1 MALAPVKIRIRF
13 QYANSMKLRIVANGA
28 VFAVTLTLGATFVA
42 GSASRTKASNSLKTG
57 GGVGLSVLQTIRI
70 ENERPTGYVRA
81 LFEHWKD
88 IDGDGCD
95 AREQVLKRDS
105 VTLPQVDPYKC
116 KVIAGDWVSPYD
128 GARWSDPT
136 DIDIDHVV
144 ALKEAWD
151 SGAWAWS
158 AATRTAYANDT
169 TDRRTLLAVTDRVN
183 QQKSDKDPSNWVPPL
198 KSYLCTYL
206 GNWISIKA
214 RWNLSM
220 DQSEWGRI
228 KNLLNSSCAGLVI
241 APWSEAPLM
250 GTMLTSPTATSPIA
264 TSPATTVPKT
274 TATSTTTTAPVA
286 TSPVATTLTTTS
298 PASVGVSV
306 YPGAWC
312 KPEGAMGV
320 NTNGKSYVCAKTSAS
335 GVAYSDGRARWRQG

>member
-1 MALAPVKIRIRF
+1 
-13 QYANSMKLRIVANGA
+13 MKWRIVANGA
-28 VFAVTLTLGATFVA
+28 ALVVTISIGATIA
-42 GSASRTKASNSLKTG
+42 GTSPARTNASGMARAGGGSAI
-57 GGVGLSVLQTIRI
+57 GLLQNIRV
-70 ENERPTGYVRA
+70 ENERGAGYVRA
-81 LFEHWKD
+81 LFEHWRD
-88 IDGDGCD
+88 TDGDGCD
-95 AREQVLKRDS
+95 SREQVLKRDS
-105 VTLPQVDPYKC
+105 VTLPQVDAYKC

-128 GARWSDPT
+128 GGRWSSPT
-136 DIDIDHVV
+136 DVDIDHVV

-158 AATRTAYANDT
+158 SATRKAYANDT
-169 TDRRTLLAVTDRVN
+169 SDKRTLLAVTDNVN
-183 QQKSDKDPSNWVPPL
+183 QQKSDKDPSNWVPPM
-198 KSYLCTYL
+198 KSYVCTYL
-206 GNWISIKA
+206 GNWISVKA

-250 GTMLTSPTATSPIA
+250 GTMLTSPTATSPATTVPKATA
-264 TSPATTVPKT
+264 TSPTATTVPKT
-274 TATSTTTTAPVA
+274 TATSPTA
-286 TSPVATTLTTTS
+286 TS

-312 KPEGAMGV
+312 KPEGATGV
-320 NTNGKSYVCAKTSAS
+320 YTNGKSYVCAKTNAS

>member
-1 MALAPVKIRIRF
+1 
-13 QYANSMKLRIVANGA
+13 MKWRIVTNGVA
-28 VFAVTLTLGATFVA
+28 LVVTISIGATVA
-42 GSASRTKASNSLKTG
+42 GGPPARTNASSKSAVG
-57 GGVGLSVLQTIRI
+57 GGSAIGVLQNIPVQ
-70 ENERPTGYVRA
+70 NERGGGYVRA
-81 LFEHWKD
+81 LFEHWRD

-105 VTLPQVDPYKC
+105 VTLPQVDPYSC

-158 AATRTAYANDT
+158 SATKKAYANDT
-169 TDRRTLLAVTDRVN
+169 SDKRTLLAVTDNVN
-183 QQKSDKDPSNWVPPL
+183 QRKSDKDPSNWTPPL

-206 GNWISIKA
+206 GNWISVKA
-214 RWNLSM
+214 RWGLSM
-220 DQSEWGRI
+220 DKSEWGRI

-241 APWSEAPLM
+241 APWSAAPQSAAIV
-250 GTMLTSPTATSPIA
+250 TTPVA
-264 TSPATTVPKT
+264 TSPATTSTATAT
-274 TATSTTTTAPVA
+274 TAKSTPTTTNAPA
-286 TSPVATTLTTTS
+286 Q
-298 PASVGVSV
+298 VGVSV

-312 KPEGAMGV
+312 KPEGATGMY
-320 NTNGKSYVCAKTSAS
+320 TNGKSYVCAKTNAS
-335 GVAYSDGRARWRQG
+335 GVAYSDGRARWRRG

>member
-1 MALAPVKIRIRF
+1 
-13 QYANSMKLRIVANGA
+13 MKWRIVTNGVA
-28 VFAVTLTLGATFVA
+28 LVVTISIGATVA
-42 GSASRTKASNSLKTG
+42 GGPPARTNASSKSAVG
-57 GGVGLSVLQTIRI
+57 GGSAIGVLQNIPVQ
-70 ENERPTGYVRA
+70 NERGGGYVRA
-81 LFEHWKD
+81 LFEHWRD

-105 VTLPQVDPYKC
+105 VTLPQVDPYSC

-158 AATRTAYANDT
+158 SATKKAYANDT
-169 TDRRTLLAVTDRVN
+169 SDKRTLLAVTDNVN
-183 QQKSDKDPSNWVPPL
+183 QRKSDKDPSNWTPPL

-206 GNWISIKA
+206 GNWISVKA
-214 RWNLSM
+214 RWGLSM
-220 DQSEWGRI
+220 DKSEWGRI

-241 APWSEAPLM
+241 APWSAAPQL
-250 GTMLTSPTATSPIA
+250 GAIVTTPVA
-264 TSPATTVPKT
+264 TSPATTSTATAT
-274 TATSTTTTAPVA
+274 TAKSTPTTTNV
-286 TSPVATTLTTTS
+286 
-298 PASVGVSV
+298 PAQVGVSV

-312 KPEGAMGV
+312 KPEGATGMY
-320 NTNGKSYVCAKTSAS
+320 TNGKSYVCAKTNAS
-335 GVAYSDGRARWRQG
+335 GVAYSDGRARWRRG

>member
-1 MALAPVKIRIRF
+1 
-13 QYANSMKLRIVANGA
+13 MKWRIVTNGVA
-28 VFAVTLTLGATFVA
+28 LVVTISIGATVA
-42 GSASRTKASNSLKTG
+42 GGPPARTNASSKSAVG
-57 GGVGLSVLQTIRI
+57 GGSAIGVLQNIPVQ
-70 ENERPTGYVRA
+70 NERGGGYVRA
-81 LFEHWKD
+81 LFEHWRD

-105 VTLPQVDPYKC
+105 VTLPQVDPYSC

-158 AATRTAYANDT
+158 SATKKAYANDT
-169 TDRRTLLAVTDRVN
+169 SDKRTLLAVTDNVN
-183 QQKSDKDPSNWVPPL
+183 QRKSDKDPSNWTPPL

-206 GNWISIKA
+206 GNWISVKA
-214 RWNLSM
+214 RWGLSM
-220 DQSEWGRI
+220 DKSEWGRI

-241 APWSEAPLM
+241 APWSAAPQSSAIV
-250 GTMLTSPTATSPIA
+250 TTPVA
-264 TSPATTVPKT
+264 TSPATTSTATAT
-274 TATSTTTTAPVA
+274 TAISTPTTTNV
-286 TSPVATTLTTTS
+286 
-298 PASVGVSV
+298 PAQVGVSV

-312 KPEGAMGV
+312 KPEGATAMY
-320 NTNGKSYVCAKTSAS
+320 TNGKSYVCAKTNAS
-335 GVAYSDGRARWRQG
+335 GVAYSDGRARWRRG

>member
-1 MALAPVKIRIRF
+1 
-13 QYANSMKLRIVANGA
+13 MKWRIVANGA
-28 VFAVTLTLGATFVA
+28 ALVVTISIGATIV
-42 GSASRTKASNSLKTG
+42 GDSSARINASGMLRVG
-57 GGVGLSVLQTIRI
+57 GGTAIGLLQNIRV
-70 ENERPTGYVRA
+70 ENERGAGYVRA

-158 AATRTAYANDT
+158 AATRKAYANDT
-169 TDRRTLLAVTDRVN
+169 SDKRTLLAVTDNVN

-198 KSYLCTYL
+198 KSYVCTYL
-206 GNWISIKA
+206 GNWISVKA

-228 KNLLNSSCAGLVI
+228 KNLLNSSCTGLVI

-250 GTMLTSPTATSPIA
+250 GTMLTSPTAT
-264 TSPATTVPKT
+264 V
-274 TATSTTTTAPVA
+274 
-286 TSPVATTLTTTS
+286 

-312 KPEGAMGV
+312 KPEGATGV
-320 NTNGKSYVCAKTSAS
+320 YTNGKSYVCAKTNAS
-335 GVAYSDGRARWRQG
+335 GVAYSDGRARWRRG

>member
-1 MALAPVKIRIRF
+1 
-13 QYANSMKLRIVANGA
+13 MKWRIVTNGVA
-28 VFAVTLTLGATFVA
+28 LVVTISIGATVA
-42 GSASRTKASNSLKTG
+42 GGSPARTNASSKSAVG
-57 GGVGLSVLQTIRI
+57 GGSAIGVLQNIPVQ
-70 ENERPTGYVRA
+70 NERGGGYVRA
-81 LFEHWKD
+81 LFEHWRD

-95 AREQVLKRDS
+95 AREQVLNRDS
-105 VTLPQVDPYKC
+105 VTLPQVDPYSC

-158 AATRTAYANDT
+158 SATRKAYANDT
-169 TDRRTLLAVTDRVN
+169 SDKRTLLAVTDNVN
-183 QQKSDKDPSNWVPPL
+183 QRKSDKDPSNWTPPL

-206 GNWISIKA
+206 GNWISVKA

-220 DQSEWGRI
+220 DKSEWGRI

-241 APWSEAPLM
+241 APWSAAPQL
-250 GTMLTSPTATSPIA
+250 GAIVTTPVA
-264 TSPATTVPKT
+264 TSPATTSTATAT
-274 TATSTTTTAPVA
+274 TAKSTPTTTNV
-286 TSPVATTLTTTS
+286 
-298 PASVGVSV
+298 PAQVGVSV

-312 KPEGAMGV
+312 KPEGATGMY
-320 NTNGKSYVCAKTSAS
+320 TNGKSYVCAKTNAS
-335 GVAYSDGRARWRQG
+335 GVAYSDGRARWRRG

>member
-1 MALAPVKIRIRF
+1 MALLAVKPKTQSRYNKVMNWRI
-13 QYANSMKLRIVANGA
+13 AANGA
-28 VFAVTLTLGATFVA
+28 ALVVTISIGATIAGGPTARTNASGMFRVGG
-42 GSASRTKASNSLKTG
+42 GSAI
-57 GGVGLSVLQTIRI
+57 GLLQNIRV
-70 ENERPTGYVRA
+70 ENERGAGYVRA
-81 LFEHWKD
+81 LFEHWRD

-95 AREQVLKRDS
+95 SREQVLKRDS
-105 VTLPQVDPYKC
+105 VTLPRVDPYKC
-116 KVIAGDWVSPYD
+116 KVVAGDWVSPYD
-128 GARWSDPT
+128 GMRWSNPT

-158 AATRTAYANDT
+158 SATRKAYANDT
-169 TDRRTLLAVTDRVN
+169 SDRRTLLAVTDSVN

-206 GNWISIKA
+206 GNWISVKA

-228 KNLLNSSCAGLVI
+228 KILLGTSCAGLVI

-250 GTMLTSPTATSPIA
+250 GTMITSPTATSPAATSPTVTSPAATSPSA
-264 TSPATTVPKT
+264 TSPA
-274 TATSTTTTAPVA
+274 ST
-286 TSPVATTLTTTS
+286 
-298 PASVGVSV
+298 GVTV

-312 KPEGAMGV
+312 KPEGATGV
-320 NTNGKSYVCAKTSAS
+320 YSNGKSYVCAKTNAS

>member
-1 MALAPVKIRIRF
+1 
-13 QYANSMKLRIVANGA
+13 MKWRIVTNGVA
-28 VFAVTLTLGATFVA
+28 LVVTISIGATVA
-42 GSASRTKASNSLKTG
+42 GGSPARTNASSKSAVG
-57 GGVGLSVLQTIRI
+57 GGSAIGVLQNIPVQ
-70 ENERPTGYVRA
+70 NERGGGYVRA
-81 LFEHWKD
+81 LFEHWRD

-105 VTLPQVDPYKC
+105 VTLPQVDPYSC

-158 AATRTAYANDT
+158 SATRKAYANDT
-169 TDRRTLLAVTDRVN
+169 SDKRTLLAVTDNVN
-183 QQKSDKDPSNWVPPL
+183 QRKSDKDPSNWTPPL

-206 GNWISIKA
+206 GNWISVKA

-220 DQSEWGRI
+220 DKSEWGRI

-241 APWSEAPLM
+241 APWTAAPQL
-250 GTMLTSPTATSPIA
+250 GAIVTTPVA
-264 TSPATTVPKT
+264 TSPATTSTATAT
-274 TATSTTTTAPVA
+274 TAKSTPTTTNV
-286 TSPVATTLTTTS
+286 
-298 PASVGVSV
+298 PAQVGVSV

-312 KPEGAMGV
+312 KPEGATGMY
-320 NTNGKSYVCAKTSAS
+320 TNGKSYVCAKTNAS
-335 GVAYSDGRARWRQG
+335 GVAYSDGRARWRRG

>member
-1 MALAPVKIRIRF
+1 
-13 QYANSMKLRIVANGA
+13 
-28 VFAVTLTLGATFVA
+28 
-42 GSASRTKASNSLKTG
+42 
-57 GGVGLSVLQTIRI
+57 
-70 ENERPTGYVRA
+70 VRA
-81 LFEHWKD
+81 LFEHWRD

-151 SGAWAWS
+151 SGAWGWS
-158 AATRTAYANDT
+158 AATRNAYANDT
-169 TDRRTLLAVTDRVN
+169 TDRRTLLAVTDNVN
-183 QQKSDKDPSNWVPPL
+183 QQKSDRDPSNWVPPL

-250 GTMLTSPTATSPIA
+250 GTMRTSPTATSPTA
-264 TSPATTVPKT
+264 TVPKT
-274 TATSTTTTAPVA
+274 TATSPTA
-286 TSPVATTLTTTS
+286 TSPTATAPTATA

-312 KPEGAMGV
+312 KPEGATGV
-320 NTNGKSYVCAKTSAS
+320 YTNGKSYVCAKTNAS

>member
-1 MALAPVKIRIRF
+1 
-13 QYANSMKLRIVANGA
+13 MKWRIVANGA
-28 VFAVTLTLGATFVA
+28 ALVVTISIGATIVG
-42 GSASRTKASNSLKTG
+42 GSSARTNASGMSRVG
-57 GGVGLSVLQTIRI
+57 GGTAIGLLQNIRVQ
-70 ENERPTGYVRA
+70 NERGGGYVRA
-81 LFEHWKD
+81 LFEHWRD

-95 AREQVLKRDS
+95 SREQVLKRDS

-158 AATRTAYANDT
+158 AATRNAYANDT
-169 TDRRTLLAVTDRVN
+169 SDKRTLLAVTDNVN

-250 GTMLTSPTATSPIA
+250 GTMRTSPTATSPTA

-274 TATSTTTTAPVA
+274 TATSSAATSPTATAPVA
-286 TSPVATTLTTTS
+286 TS

-312 KPEGAMGV
+312 KPEGAKGMY
-320 NTNGKSYVCAKTSAS
+320 TNGKSYVCAKTNAS

>member
-1 MALAPVKIRIRF
+1 MKSYWAALLPAKQKTKF
-13 QYANSMKLRIVANGA
+13 WYNKHMKWRIVTNGA
-28 VFAVTLTLGATFVA
+28 VFAVTLSLGATFVA
-42 GSASRTKASNSLKTG
+42 GATNRTEASNSVKSG
-57 GGVGLSVLQTIRI
+57 GGAGLSVLQTIRI

-81 LFEHWKD
+81 LFEHWQD

-105 VTLPQVDPYKC
+105 VTLPQVDPYNC

-158 AATRTAYANDT
+158 AATRKAYANDT
-169 TDRRTLLAVTDRVN
+169 TDRRTLLAVTDNVN
-183 QQKSDKDPSNWVPPL
+183 QQKSDRDPSNWVPPR
-198 KSYLCTYL
+198 KSYVCTYL
-206 GNWISIKA
+206 GNWISVKA

-220 DQSEWGRI
+220 DQSEWGRV

-250 GTMLTSPTATSPIA
+250 GTMSTSTTATSSVTTVPKTTATSPNV

-274 TATSTTTTAPVA
+274 TATSPD
-286 TSPVATTLTTTS
+286 
-298 PASVGVSV
+298 SVGVSV

-312 KPEGAMGV
+312 KPEGATGMH
-320 NTNGKSYVCAKTSAS
+320 TNGKSYVCAKTNAS

>member
-1 MALAPVKIRIRF
+1 
-13 QYANSMKLRIVANGA
+13 MKWRIVANGA
-28 VFAVTLTLGATFVA
+28 ALVVTISIGATIVG
-42 GSASRTKASNSLKTG
+42 GSSTRTNASGMLRVG
-57 GGVGLSVLQTIRI
+57 GGTAIGLLQNIRV
-70 ENERPTGYVRA
+70 ENERGAGYVRA
-81 LFEHWKD
+81 LFEHWRD

-158 AATRTAYANDT
+158 AATRKAYANDT
-169 TDRRTLLAVTDRVN
+169 SDKRTLLAVTDNVN

-198 KSYLCTYL
+198 KSYVCTYL
-206 GNWISIKA
+206 GNWISVKA

-250 GTMLTSPTATSPIA
+250 GTMLTSPSA
-264 TSPATTVPKT
+264 TSPATTVPRT
-274 TATSTTTTAPVA
+274 TATSPTA
-286 TSPVATTLTTTS
+286 TSPTATSPTATA

-312 KPEGAMGV
+312 KPEGAKGMY
-320 NTNGKSYVCAKTSAS
+320 TNGKSYVCAKTNAS

>member
-1 MALAPVKIRIRF
+1 
-13 QYANSMKLRIVANGA
+13 MKWRIVTNGVA
-28 VFAVTLTLGATFVA
+28 LVVTISIGATVA
-42 GSASRTKASNSLKTG
+42 GGPPARTNASSKSAVG
-57 GGVGLSVLQTIRI
+57 GGSAIGVLQNIPVQ
-70 ENERPTGYVRA
+70 NERGGGYVRA
-81 LFEHWKD
+81 LFEHWRD

-105 VTLPQVDPYKC
+105 VTLPQVDPYSC

-158 AATRTAYANDT
+158 SATRKAYANDT
-169 TDRRTLLAVTDRVN
+169 SDKRTLLAVTDNVN
-183 QQKSDKDPSNWVPPL
+183 QRKSDKDPSNWTPPL

-206 GNWISIKA
+206 GNWISVKA

-220 DQSEWGRI
+220 DKSEWGRI

-241 APWSEAPLM
+241 APWSAAPQSSAIV
-250 GTMLTSPTATSPIA
+250 TTPVA
-264 TSPATTVPKT
+264 TSPATTSTVTAT
-274 TATSTTTTAPVA
+274 TAKSTPTTTNV
-286 TSPVATTLTTTS
+286 
-298 PASVGVSV
+298 PAQVGVSV

-312 KPEGAMGV
+312 KPEGATGMY
-320 NTNGKSYVCAKTSAS
+320 TNGKSYVCAKTNAS
-335 GVAYSDGRARWRQG
+335 GVAYSDGRARWRRG

>member
-1 MALAPVKIRIRF
+1 MALPPAKPKTQSRYNKF
-13 QYANSMKLRIVANGA
+13 MKLRIVTNGA
-28 VFAVTLTLGATFVA
+28 VFAVTLSLGATFVA
-42 GSASRTKASNSLKTG
+42 GAASRTDASNSVKSG
-57 GGVGLSVLQTIRI
+57 GGAGLSVLQTIRI
-70 ENERPTGYVRA
+70 ENESPTGYVRA
-81 LFEHWKD
+81 LFEHWRD

-158 AATRTAYANDT
+158 AATRNAYANDT
-169 TDRRTLLAVTDRVN
+169 TDRRTLLAVTDNVN

-206 GNWISIKA
+206 GNWISVKA

-250 GTMLTSPTATSPIA
+250 GTMLTSPTATSPTA
-264 TSPATTVPKT
+264 TVPKT
-274 TATSTTTTAPVA
+274 TATSPTATVPKTTA
-286 TSPVATTLTTTS
+286 TSPTATS

-312 KPEGAMGV
+312 KPEGATGV
-320 NTNGKSYVCAKTSAS
+320 YTNGKSYVCAKTNAS
-335 GVAYSDGRARWRQG
+335 GVAYSDGRTRWRQG

>member
-1 MALAPVKIRIRF
+1 
-13 QYANSMKLRIVANGA
+13 MKWRIVANGA
-28 VFAVTLTLGATFVA
+28 ALVVTISIGATIA
-42 GSASRTKASNSLKTG
+42 GGSPARTYASGMSRVG
-57 GGVGLSVLQTIRI
+57 GGTAIGLLQNIRV
-70 ENERPTGYVRA
+70 ENERGAGYVRA
-81 LFEHWKD
+81 LFEHWRD

-151 SGAWAWS
+151 SGAWGWS
-158 AATRTAYANDT
+158 AATRKAYANDT
-169 TDRRTLLAVTDRVN
+169 TDRRTLSAVTDNVN
-183 QQKSDKDPSNWVPPL
+183 QQKSDKDPSNWVPPM
-198 KSYLCTYL
+198 KSYVCTYL
-206 GNWISIKA
+206 GNWISVKA

-250 GTMLTSPTATSPIA
+250 GTMLTSPTATSPATTVPKATA
-264 TSPATTVPKT
+264 TSPTATTVPKT
-274 TATSTTTTAPVA
+274 TATSPTA
-286 TSPVATTLTTTS
+286 TSPTATSPTATSPTATS

-312 KPEGAMGV
+312 KPEGATGV
-320 NTNGKSYVCAKTSAS
+320 YTNGKSYVCAKTNAS

>member
-1 MALAPVKIRIRF
+1 
-13 QYANSMKLRIVANGA
+13 MKWRIVANGA
-28 VFAVTLTLGATFVA
+28 ALVVTISIGATVA
-42 GSASRTKASNSLKTG
+42 GAMTAPTNASGVLRAG
-57 GGVGLSVLQTIRI
+57 GGSAMALLQNIRV
-70 ENERPTGYVRA
+70 ENERGAGYVRA
-81 LFEHWKD
+81 LFEHWRD

-158 AATRTAYANDT
+158 AATRNAYANDT

-183 QQKSDKDPSNWVPPL
+183 QQKSDRDPSNWVPPL
-198 KSYLCTYL
+198 KSYVCTYL

-250 GTMLTSPTATSPIA
+250 GTMLMSPTATSPTATSPKA
-264 TSPATTVPKT
+264 TVPKT
-274 TATSTTTTAPVA
+274 TATSTTA
-286 TSPVATTLTTTS
+286 TSPTATS
-298 PASVGVSV
+298 PSATSPTSVGVSV

-312 KPEGAMGV
+312 KPEGATGV
-320 NTNGKSYVCAKTSAS
+320 YTNGKSYVCAKTNAS

>member
-1 MALAPVKIRIRF
+1 
-13 QYANSMKLRIVANGA
+13 MKLRIVANGA
-28 VFAVTLTLGATFVA
+28 AFAVTISLGATFVA
-42 GSASRTKASNSLKTG
+42 GFASRTEASNSVKSG
-57 GGVGLSVLQTIRI
+57 GGAGLSVLQTIRI

-81 LFEHWKD
+81 LFEHWID

-95 AREQVLKRDS
+95 TREQVLKRDS

-116 KVIAGDWVSPYD
+116 KVIAGDWVSPFD
-128 GARWSDPT
+128 GAKWSDPT
-136 DIDIDHVV
+136 DVDIDHVV

-158 AATRTAYANDT
+158 SATRNAFANDT
-169 TDRRTLLAVTDRVN
+169 SDRRTLIAVTDNVN

-198 KSYLCTYL
+198 KSYVCTYL

-250 GTMLTSPTATSPIA
+250 GTMLTSPTATL
-264 TSPATTVPKT
+264 T
-274 TATSTTTTAPVA
+274 TATSTSITSTAPV
-286 TSPVATTLTTTS
+286 S
-298 PASVGVSV
+298 SVVGTQTNDF
-306 YPGAWC
+306 YRPGKWC
-312 KPEGAMGV
+312 SPEGSKGAY
-320 NTNGKSYVCAKTSAS
+320 TYSGKSVPTVVTCSRTKANGISYADV
-335 GVAYSDGRARWRQG
+335 RARWVVKG

>member
-1 MALAPVKIRIRF
+1 MAKPNTQFRYNK
-13 QYANSMKLRIVANGA
+13 YMKLRIVANGA
-28 VFAVTLTLGATFVA
+28 VFAVTISLGATFVA
-42 GSASRTKASNSLKTG
+42 GFASRTEASSSVKSG

-81 LFEHWKD
+81 LFEHWRD

-128 GARWSDPT
+128 GAQWSDPT

-158 AATRTAYANDT
+158 AATRNAYANDT
-169 TDRRTLLAVTDRVN
+169 TDRRTLLAVTDNVN
-183 QQKSDKDPSNWVPPL
+183 QQKSDRDPSNWVPPL
-198 KSYLCTYL
+198 KSYVCTYL
-206 GNWISIKA
+206 GNWISVKA

-250 GTMLTSPTATSPIA
+250 GTMRTSPTATSPTA
-264 TSPATTVPKT
+264 TVPKT
-274 TATSTTTTAPVA
+274 TATSPTATSPTATSTTTTAPVA
-286 TSPVATTLTTTS
+286 TSPTATA

-312 KPEGAMGV
+312 KPEGATGV
-320 NTNGKSYVCAKTSAS
+320 YTNGKSYVCAKTNAS

>member
-1 MALAPVKIRIRF
+1 
-13 QYANSMKLRIVANGA
+13 MKWRIVTNGVA
-28 VFAVTLTLGATFVA
+28 LVVTISIGATVA
-42 GSASRTKASNSLKTG
+42 GGPPARTNASSKSAVG
-57 GGVGLSVLQTIRI
+57 GGSAIGVLQNIPVQ
-70 ENERPTGYVRA
+70 NERGGGYVRA
-81 LFEHWKD
+81 LFEHWRD

-105 VTLPQVDPYKC
+105 VTLPQVDPYSC

-158 AATRTAYANDT
+158 SATRKAYANDT
-169 TDRRTLLAVTDRVN
+169 SDKRTLLAVTDNVN
-183 QQKSDKDPSNWVPPL
+183 QRKSDKDPSNWTPPL

-206 GNWISIKA
+206 GNWISVKA

-220 DQSEWGRI
+220 DKSEWGRI

-241 APWSEAPLM
+241 APWSAAPQSSAIV
-250 GTMLTSPTATSPIA
+250 TTPVA
-264 TSPATTVPKT
+264 TSPATTSTATAT
-274 TATSTTTTAPVA
+274 TAKSTPTTTNV
-286 TSPVATTLTTTS
+286 
-298 PASVGVSV
+298 PAQVGVSV

-312 KPEGAMGV
+312 KPEGATGMY
-320 NTNGKSYVCAKTSAS
+320 TNGKSYVCAKTNAS
-335 GVAYSDGRARWRQG
+335 GVAYSDGRARWRRG

>member
-1 MALAPVKIRIRF
+1 
-13 QYANSMKLRIVANGA
+13 MKWRIVANGA
-28 VFAVTLTLGATFVA
+28 ALVVTISIGATVFSGPPARTNASGMLRVGG
-42 GSASRTKASNSLKTG
+42 GSAI
-57 GGVGLSVLQTIRI
+57 GLLQNIRV
-70 ENERPTGYVRA
+70 ENEHGAGYVRS
-81 LFEHWKD
+81 LFEHWRD

-95 AREQVLKRDS
+95 SREQVLKRDS

-116 KVIAGDWVSPYD
+116 KVVAGDWVSPYD
-128 GARWSDPT
+128 GVRWSNPT

-158 AATRTAYANDT
+158 SATRKAYANDT
-169 TDRRTLLAVTDRVN
+169 SDRRTLLAVTDSVN

-206 GNWISIKA
+206 GNWISVKA

-228 KNLLNSSCAGLVI
+228 KNLLGASCVGLVI
-241 APWSEAPLM
+241 APWPEAPLM
-250 GTMLTSPTATSPIA
+250 GTMLTSPTATSPTVTSPAAISPAA
-264 TSPATTVPKT
+264 TSPA
-274 TATSTTTTAPVA
+274 A
-286 TSPVATTLTTTS
+286 TSPTVTSPTVTS
-298 PASVGVSV
+298 PASTGVTV

-312 KPEGAMGV
+312 KPEGATGMY
-320 NTNGKSYVCAKTSAS
+320 TNGKSYVCAKTSAS

>member
-1 MALAPVKIRIRF
+1 VGFPSAKPKTQSRYNKF
-13 QYANSMKLRIVANGA
+13 MKFRIVTNGA
-28 VFAVTLTLGATFVA
+28 VFAVTLSLGATFVA
-42 GSASRTKASNSLKTG
+42 GTASRTEASNSVKSG
-57 GGVGLSVLQTIRI
+57 GGAGFSVLQTIRI
-70 ENERPTGYVRA
+70 ENESPTGYVRA
-81 LFEHWKD
+81 LFEHWRD

-158 AATRTAYANDT
+158 AATRNAYANDT
-169 TDRRTLLAVTDRVN
+169 TDRRTLLAVTDNVN

-250 GTMLTSPTATSPIA
+250 GTMRTSPTATSPTA
-264 TSPATTVPKT
+264 TVPKT
-274 TATSTTTTAPVA
+274 TATSPTA
-286 TSPVATTLTTTS
+286 TSPTATA

-312 KPEGAMGV
+312 KPEGATGV
-320 NTNGKSYVCAKTSAS
+320 YTNGKSYVCAKTNAS